1 MLKKSVVEH
10 TLEAALETGADFAEL
25 YVEQTKRNHIAMVNG
40 QVETALGIGLRRRH
54 SLVLRQS
61 CHLRLCQ

>member
-25 YVEQTKRNHIAMVNG
+25 YGEQTKRNHSAMVNVL
-40 QVETALGIGLRRRH
+40 VETALG
-54 SLVLRQS
+54 
-61 CHLRLCQ
+61 

>member
-40 QVETALGIGLRRRH
+40 QVETALGGLRRRH
-54 SLVLRQS
+54 SFVLRQS
-61 CHLRLCQ
+61 CHLCLCQ